1 MLLQPNLISS
11 RISFSE
17 NEREKE
23 RASRTFGDNRVAI
36 KIARQ
41 PAAEATEEKEEE
53 ACTIGRTAVNMDRE
67 GKRGNVVVEEQLIV
81 ATKNKS

>member
-1 MLLQPNLISS
+1 M
-11 RISFSE
+11 
-17 NEREKE
+17 
-23 RASRTFGDNRVAI
+23 AI
-36 KIARQ
+36 KIVRQ
-41 PAAEATEEKEEE
+41 PAAEATEEKEEEEE